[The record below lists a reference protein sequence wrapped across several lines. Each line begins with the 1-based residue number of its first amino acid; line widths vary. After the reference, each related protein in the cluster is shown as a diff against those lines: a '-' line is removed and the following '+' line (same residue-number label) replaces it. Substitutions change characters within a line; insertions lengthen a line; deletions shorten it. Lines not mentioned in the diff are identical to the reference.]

1 MNTSHVNI
9 GDFVMDTISLAGTL
23 PAKLKAVRDAG
34 FSQIMLAA
42 RDVVGHSDGIDA
54 AVQDVRASGL
64 RVTGFQVLRDFEGL
78 SGHLHDYKIDIAKSM
93 LEMAHALG
101 ATVLLVCSSTST
113 HATSDPDALARD
125 LRKLAM
131 LAPLGIK
138 VAQVCRGP
146 YDQRVHRL
154 GIVCRADA
162 PNLGIGIDSFHAFA
176 TKSSLDDLDI
186 LSPDKIFLVQLADF
200 MWQETR
206 TDEER
211 IATARH
217 FRVFPGE
224 GVHSEALAELVRRL
238 DQLGYRG
245 DYSFEVF
252 NDDYSQLPL
261 PMVAA
266 RARRSAIWLSEDVRA
281 VGAAAHS
288 PAAPARRDRNVLPTT
303 AMHTPTGSNPSA
315 AAVVPGYAHAFAFR
329 GDHIPS
335 LCRSPG
341 VVRGP
346 DTRPADGS
354 RRDRRADYLG
364 MLGLAPCVAINL
376 ADDALEPAGMRCVG
390 LRTVL
395 QDPRTRCW
403 RLPHARF
410 VVDWDRTHRFCG
422 RCGTPHSAT
431 GRMSARRNVR
441 HAGWS
446 PIRVFRRR

>member
-1 MNTSHVNI
+1 MTTSHVNI
-9 GDFVMDTISLAGTL
+9 DDFGMDTISLAGTL

-54 AVQDVRASGL
+54 AVQDVLASGL

-101 ATVLLVCSSTST
+101 ATVLLVCSSTSA
-113 HATSDPDALARD
+113 HATDDPDVLARD

-131 LAPLGIK
+131 LALPLGIK
-138 VAQVCRGP
+138 VAYEGLSWGRTINEFTAAW
-146 YDQRVHRL
+146 D
-154 GIVCRADA
+154 IVCRADT

-176 TKSSLDDLDI
+176 TKSSLDDLDM

-238 DQLGYRG
+238 DGLGYRG

-261 PMVAA
+261 PTVAA
-266 RARRSAIWLSEDVRA
+266 RARRSAIWLSEDVLRRSVPLPNQIRLRQRA
-281 VGAAAHS
+281 
-288 PAAPARRDRNVLPTT
+288 P
-303 AMHTPTGSNPSA
+303 
-315 AAVVPGYAHAFAFR
+315 
-329 GDHIPS
+329 
-335 LCRSPG
+335 
-341 VVRGP
+341 
-346 DTRPADGS
+346 
-354 RRDRRADYLG
+354 
-364 MLGLAPCVAINL
+364 
-376 ADDALEPAGMRCVG
+376 
-390 LRTVL
+390 
-395 QDPRTRCW
+395 
-403 RLPHARF
+403 
-410 VVDWDRTHRFCG
+410 
-422 RCGTPHSAT
+422 
-431 GRMSARRNVR
+431 
-441 HAGWS
+441 
-446 PIRVFRRR
+446 